1 MAKRKRMVNRIVKD
15 EVASVLLDKPNS
27 TAIELKREVEKRLK
41 KKGYNYKFTDR
52 TYLNIKNGLLPNLGD
67 KPIDQPWGIGAC
79 AEYYDR
85 ISPESIP
92 ILMRVEQLKG
102 LQTFSIR
109 QAIWVLRLYP
119 LIMETY
125 NNEDEK
131 FKEDIWAWSLVYAH
145 MERVSELTNSKL
157 DTSELDQELLDYL
170 LKHANKEKGGK
181 V

>member
-1 MAKRKRMVNRIVKD
+1 MVKD
-15 EVASVLLDKPNS
+15 EAASVLLDKRTS
-27 TAIELKREVEKRLK
+27 TAFELKREVEKRLK

-52 TYLNIKNGLLPNLGD
+52 TYLNIKNSLLPNLGD
-67 KPIDQPWGIGAC
+67 KPIEQPWGIGAC

-109 QAIWVLRLYP
+109 QAIWVSRLYP

-131 FKEDIWAWSLVYAH
+131 FKVDIWAWSSTYAH
-145 MERVSELTNSKL
+145 MERVSEMTNSKL
-157 DTSELDQELLDYL
+157 DTSELDQALLDYL
-170 LKHANKEKGGK
+170 LEHANKEKGDK